1 MDNIELVKE
10 QFLQDT
16 TQTLALQDVENLRVK
31 YLGKKGLVS
40 ELMPLI
46 KELPNEEKKA
56 FGQAVNELKNLVESQ
71 IETLKENLQKQ
82 EIEKQILSE
91 KRIDI
96 TLPTNAQSG
105 SLHPRTVLQK
115 EIEQIF
121 VSMGF
126 SVEDGNEI
134 ETEYANFDSVNVPKN
149 HPARDMQDTFWL
161 SNGELLK
168 TQTTASQNRIIKK
181 YNGPFKAI
189 FPGRCFRNEA
199 VDHSHE
205 TTFFQL
211 EGLVVDKNVSIAN
224 LIYFMKKM
232 LSELFKKDIE
242 VRLRPGFFPF
252 VEPGFEMDA
261 ACTFCGGN
269 GCKVCKHLGWIE
281 LCPCGM
287 IHPNVLSNANLDP
300 NQYSGFAFG
309 LGFDRL
315 VMLQTGTDD
324 IRLLNS
330 GNLKFLKQFKT
341 KG

>member
-1 MDNIELVKE
+1 MDEIKKVKE
-10 QFLQDT
+10 LFLQEV
-16 TQTLALQDVENLRVK
+16 AEVSSMESVENLRVK
-31 YLGKKGLVS
+31 FLGKKGLITA
-40 ELMPLI
+40 LMPLI
-46 KELPNEEKKA
+46 KEIPNEEKKA
-56 FGQAVNELKNLVESQ
+56 FGQAINELKNLVESQ
-71 IETLKENLQKQ
+71 VETLKVKLEEEKIQK
-82 EIEKQILSE
+82 EILSE

-96 TLPTNAQSG
+96 TLPTGAVFG

-115 EIEQIF
+115 EIEDIF

-126 SVEDGNEI
+126 VVEDGNEI

-161 SNGELLK
+161 SNGQLLK
-168 TQTTASQNRIIKK
+168 TQTTASQNRIIRK
-181 YNGPFKAI
+181 YNGAFKAI

-211 EGLVVDKNVSIAN
+211 EGLFVDKNVSISN

-261 ACTFCGGN
+261 ACTFCSGA
-269 GCKVCKHLGWIE
+269 GCKVCKHSGWIE

-287 IHPNVLSNANLDP
+287 IHPNVLSNAGLNP
-300 NQYSGFAFG
+300 EEYSGFAFG

-315 VMLQTGTDD
+315 VMLQTGLDD

>member
-1 MDNIELVKE
+1 MDNIRSVREL
-10 QFLQDT
+10 FLQDMAKT
-16 TQTLALQDVENLRVK
+16 ASLQDAENLRVK

-56 FGQAVNELKNLVESQ
+56 FGQAVNELKNTVESQ
-71 IETLKENLQKQ
+71 IEQLKEKLNSEKIQN
-82 EIEKQILSE
+82 EILTE

-96 TLPTNAQSG
+96 SLPTDAKDG
-105 SLHPRTVLQK
+105 SLHPRTILQN

-121 VSMGF
+121 ISMGF

-161 SNGELLK
+161 SNGQLLK
-168 TQTTASQNRIIKK
+168 THTTASQNRLIRK
-181 YNGPFKAI
+181 YNGPFRAI

-211 EGLVVDKNVSIAN
+211 EGVLVDRDVSISN

-232 LSELFKKDIE
+232 LSELFRKDIE

-261 ACTFCGGN
+261 ACTFCGGT
-269 GCKVCKHLGWIE
+269 GCKVCKHSGWIE

-287 IHPNVLSNANLDP
+287 IHPNVLKNAGLNSEEF
-300 NQYSGFAFG
+300 SGFAFG

-315 VMLQTGTDD
+315 VMLQTGLDD